1 MTNFSTSPFWL
12 STKDPAT
19 TITSSTP
26 HTNNTNYSDGI
37 LDLMYS
43 YTRCNDVSCRVNND
57 YMNRSHDAETLHD
70 VTGRDASW
78 ILTSAV
84 IILGMQ
90 TGRKHAYNLP
100 QMLHVGYSISAILLL
115 YTCTMTSFYLVLQ
128 SLLPSAVF
136 FL

>member
-57 YMNRSHDAETLHD
+57 YINRSHDAETLHD

-90 TGRKHAYNLP
+90 TGRK
-100 QMLHVGYSISAILLL
+100 MLTTFLKCYMLVIL
-115 YTCTMTSFYLVLQ
+115 FLQ
-128 SLLPSAVF
+128 CCSYIP
-136 FL
+136 